1 MDIEDR
7 YYELD
12 NLISSLNI
20 IIDETK
26 SKDIVEDLQYMKYKY
41 EDEKDNLENI
51 LAERQEKE
59 ERQVNYEYER
69 SVL

>member
-1 MDIEDR
+1 MDIEER

-20 IIDETK
+20 VIDETE
-26 SKDIVEDLQYMKYKY
+26 SKDIIEDLQYMKYKY
-41 EDEKDNLENI
+41 EDEKDKLENI

-59 ERQVNYEYER
+59 ERQANYEYER